1 MCFFAGTRKK
11 RPRSSKRRPPG
22 GQNDPQERPKTRQ
35 ERPKRPQDGPRR
47 RKERA
52 RSAPRAG
59 QEAQKRSKKGHC
71 FRVRSRW
78 PPGGH
83 FGVIF
88 GPSGGSFSSLR
99 EVILGRF
106 RPHSR
111 GYALLAFPLL
121 LALRARAGR
130 KARGG
135 NRRKTHETLPA
146 PTARRGRAAGEQG
159 HKRSCWLAVSMLS
172 KRSHQRNVGKSQ
184 AVRGDRA
191 GKPGEKTQANARNA
205 PSSTRPALVI
215 GGRW

>member
-1 MCFFAGTRKK
+1 MIFAATVVKFQGFCVFSPAPEKK
-11 RPRSSKRRPPG
+11 GQEAPKGGLREANMTPRSAPRRARNGPRDPKTAPG
-22 GQNDPQERPKTRQ
+22 GARS
-35 ERPKRPQDGPRR
+35 
-47 RKERA
+47 A
-52 RSAPRAG
+52 HRSAPRAG

-88 GPSGGSFSSLR
+88 GPSRGSFSSLR

-146 PTARRGRAAGEQG
+146 PTARR
-159 HKRSCWLAVSMLS
+159 
-172 KRSHQRNVGKSQ
+172 RSHEH
-184 AVRGDRA
+184 AVR
-191 GKPGEKTQANARNA
+191 N
-205 PSSTRPALVI
+205 
-215 GGRW
+215 RWS

>member
-1 MCFFAGTRKK
+1 MARFWTPWGSQNLDFRCNCRQISRFLCFFAGTRKK

-146 PTARRGRAAGEQG
+146 PTARR
-159 HKRSCWLAVSMLS
+159 
-172 KRSHQRNVGKSQ
+172 RSHEH
-184 AVRGDRA
+184 AVR
-191 GKPGEKTQANARNA
+191 N
-205 PSSTRPALVI
+205 
-215 GGRW
+215 RWS